1 MRRTQALAAL
11 AGLLSGFL
19 ALLAPAVSAQTG
31 YPPGPCTATVGT
43 QDVGTVVVGQTFRLQ
58 LAPTCVFAV
67 GAALTVTV
75 NGVTIPG
82 KVADAN
88 GFVVI
93 QVTVVSTTQLS
104 IDDPV
109 TAPAVCGVNTATASG
124 PSPTAN
130 GGAATQSATFTLN
143 CATTGTT
150 AAGGTPAAA
159 NPSAVT
165 GASPATPI
173 QARLSL
179 TGADTVRVV
188 AVALAL
194 VAAGTIFVVA
204 ARRRRVWTGRI

>member
-1 MRRTQALAAL
+1 MRRTQALAAA
-11 AGLLSGFL
+11 AGLLCGIL
-19 ALLAPAVSAQTG
+19 GLLAPAASAQTG

-75 NGVTIPG
+75 NGVNIPG

-93 QVTVVSTTQLS
+93 QVTVLSTTQLS

-124 PSPTAN
+124 PSPTAS
-130 GGAATQSATFTLN
+130 GGAATQSATFTLD
-143 CATTGTT
+143 CATTGSTSPVPTSAPATIPGAT
-150 AAGGTPAAA
+150 A
-159 NPSAVT
+159 
-165 GASPATPI
+165 ATPI

-179 TGADTVRVV
+179 TGADTLRVV

-194 VAAGTIFVVA
+194 LAAGSIFVVA
-204 ARRRRVWTGRI
+204 ARRRRASL

>member
-11 AGLLSGFL
+11 VVVGVLSGFL
-19 ALLAPAVSAQTG
+19 ALLAPAASAQTG

-67 GAALTVTV
+67 GAPLTVTV
-75 NGVTIPG
+75 NGAAIPG

-109 TAPAVCGVNTATASG
+109 SAPAVCGVNTATASG
-124 PSPTAN
+124 PSPTAT

-150 AAGGTPAAA
+150 APAT
-159 NPSAVT
+159 PSAIT
-165 GASPATPI
+165 GAAPATPI

-179 TGADTVRVV
+179 TGADTLRIV

-194 VAAGTIFVVA
+194 VAAGSIFVVA
-204 ARRRRVWTGRI
+204 ARRRRESIGRI